1 MALNGTDLD
10 AAFNMGRRPTSGVP
24 SNYNHHQ
31 AATVAATTGVP
42 NTRMSAAMGMPDPH
56 ETAPQAQPQP
66 QPPPTPQPPP
76 KPVVAVTPAK
86 TTSASPVIEQFSY
99 IDSLITKKKDLGR
112 LILFAL
118 TIVFAVAIHAFV
130 QFTLKEIS
138 IANTLTFKQELG
150 VRLIYPVV
158 ALLMIWFIRASF
170 K

>member
-1 MALNGTDLD
+1 
-10 AAFNMGRRPTSGVP
+10 MGKRATSGVP

-31 AATVAATTGVP
+31 AATVAATTGIP
-42 NTRMSAAMGMPDPH
+42 NTRMNAAMGMPDPL
-56 ETAPQAQPQP
+56 EAPPAPQSQSQSRQPP
-66 QPPPTPQPPP
+66 APPPPMPPPTPT
-76 KPVVAVTPAK
+76 VAITPAK
-86 TTSASPVIEQFSY
+86 TTAASAVIEQFSY

-118 TIVFAVAIHAFV
+118 TIVFAIAIHAFV

-150 VRLIYPVV
+150 VRLVYPAI